1 MVTGLLCLLL
11 LSAVG
16 TGSAYG
22 AVTEWKLVNPVLEQQ
37 TTLALTRYYTDTKP
51 KSIWVR
57 YIAQNAGRLKYR
69 LRSSHSQVDT
79 LGQIISVSLG
89 QFRIFTVTEIRI
101 ALGDD
106 LYGSLLLSRN
116 DPGAEQETV
125 YTGDTFSHDDWSGA
139 HSTFLS
145 FDRIDHHIDPTL
157 GAFIALG
164 APESNLSWWND
175 GTVRIGLTSPGW
187 EFAVLAPLGS
197 GATAVGPLRERLLA
211 PGFGAE
217 GMARIGEF
225 TGRIRFT
232 GLSSIAFD
240 SPRIAPAPYVHT
252 LSFQGTYRMEFESRF
267 GTARLDAGA
276 DFEEYMEVWRDSDGS
291 PISGELT
298 RRFSPLA
305 DLFWTF
311 PGNNLQISLGTA
323 DLALRSSAT
332 VRLTDN
338 LWFEL
343 RAVSNDLF
351 HSPEPFEHPF
361 LLFLTP
367 RIKF

>member
-1 MVTGLLCLLL
+1 MLRILCLLL
-11 LSAVG
+11 LAAIA
-16 TGSAYG
+16 TGNARA
-22 AVTEWKLVNPVLEQQ
+22 AVTEWKLVDPALEQQ
-37 TTLALTRYYTDTKP
+37 TTLALTRYYTDVKP

-57 YIAQNAGRLKYR
+57 YITQNAGRLQYR
-69 LRSSHSQVDT
+69 LRSSRTQVDT
-79 LGQIISVSLG
+79 LGQLISLSLG

-116 DPGAEQETV
+116 APGAEQETV
-125 YTGDTFSHDDWSGA
+125 YTGDTFSHDDWSGMY
-139 HSTFLS
+139 STFLS
-145 FDRIDHHIDPTL
+145 FDRIDHHIEPDL

-175 GTVRIGLTSPGW
+175 GTFRVGLTAPEW
-187 EFAVLAPLGS
+187 EFALLAPLGS
-197 GATAVGPLRERLLA
+197 GAAAVGPLRERLLA

-217 GMARIGEF
+217 GMARIEGF

-232 GLSSIAFD
+232 GIGTAAFD
-240 SPRIAPAPYVHT
+240 SPRIAPGPYVHT
-252 LSFQGTYRMEFESRF
+252 LSLQGTYRMEFETSV
-267 GTARLDAGA
+267 GTARLEAGA
-276 DFEEYMEVWRDSDGS
+276 DFEEYTEAWRDSDGS
-291 PISGELT
+291 PIPGERT
-298 RRFSPLA
+298 RRFSPLS

-311 PGNNLQISLGTA
+311 PGNNIRLGLGTA
-323 DLALRSSAT
+323 DLALRGSAT

-338 LWFEL
+338 LWFEV
-343 RAVSNDLF
+343 RAVSNDLL
-351 HSPEPFEHPF
+351 HAPEPFEQPF